1 MGRAYAGVLGSLA
14 FATVLARGIVHHA
27 GLEATVVQA
36 VGMMLAFAIVGGIVG
51 RVAENVVEESVRAK
65 MAEQL
70 AARVAESSAAAAVK
84 R

>member
-1 MGRAYAGVLGSLA
+1 LGSLA
-14 FATVLARGIVHHA
+14 FATVLARGVVHAA
-27 GLEATVVQA
+27 GFEATVVQA
-36 VGMMLAFAIVGGIVG
+36 VGMMLAFAIVGCIVG

-70 AARVAESSAAAAVK
+70 AVKAAENSTAAVAK